1 MKKRN
6 VAVAMAAMTMATSVA
21 PVVANALETDDSKS
35 FVIENKDAGSLVSK
49 VRDLLKAESNETK
62 AKSLYTIYTNLK
74 VETTGVNKDKLVE
87 AITQIEIDGKKIS
100 GVTGNKITD
109 VKQLAEILDLASK
122 GEVATTVNDELEVTI
137 IDNGFAEVN
146 GKKVTTIIPTYD
158 NVVDLKDTK
167 DKIRESIVSAQKKL
181 IFDNN
186 ETTQGTIGLTL
197 GSEFTE
203 EVYDV
208 KFDKKTGEITVDL
221 YNDLDM
227 PLDQVKAYIEKENL
241 TGLEPTKTNYYNTN
255 ITGLAG
261 DETTI
266 SSTNSNKLT
275 GVAND
280 KVYKEVEL
288 TGYDKSNTNFKLEI
302 KGANGR
308 YTDANQNLIDTTK
321 GKKITTIG
329 EYRLTITDT
338 RESSNPVKLTFS
350 IEEEQKEYK
359 TRVKTTFN
367 INRND
372 EKIKDDLKFVVDG
385 EKNPV
390 EIENIF
396 KNGTAPSLT
405 DMSSEEKLTRMSDIE
420 GFEIEDA
427 QDIESKELAKVR
439 ITNSNLGELETSQL
453 FDGMMLTEKG
463 VELLKTLNSTKIEDG
478 VKTTITI
485 KDDSIGD
492 VEEVEKDKEY
502 KLEFKVNKT
511 EELVSKTSS
520 KDITPTEDFELTIK
534 SDNEEKL
541 EKLRDMLDSVK
552 IGGFGSV
559 QSIRTLEGSTRFETA
574 IEVSKEL
581 YPANEVANSAESIV
595 LVQKDAVVDGLAA
608 TPLAK
613 MAEAP
618 ILFTDKTSV
627 PTKVMSEIK
636 RALNIKETAVG
647 QLKDKV
653 IYIIGGTNVIEPAVE
668 EQLKE
673 VGVTVK
679 RIDGANRMETSVNI
693 AEEMKTVAR
702 KKGLIFDD
710 KAFVVGRNGEADA
723 MSIAGYAAQN
733 NSPIIVADTNELTKS
748 AVDFIEDEMKTADII
763 GGKTVVKE
771 EIEDKL
777 VEILDAKTSNVER
790 VEGLR
795 RSETNANVIN
805 KYYKGADLKTIYV
818 AKNGQ
823 GNATELVDSLVAG
836 PLAAKKHAPVVL
848 ATNELSE
855 EQSIA
860 LDVRLSGNESLVQVG
875 GGVSRTIIEK
885 IAVKLGLIK

>member
-21 PVVANALETDDSKS
+21 PVVANALEKADSKS

-49 VRDLLKAESNETK
+49 VRDLLKEKSDEKN

-74 VETTGVNKDKLVE
+74 VETKHNKSKLDNATAQISIDAGDKSTL
-87 AITQIEIDGKKIS
+87 
-100 GVTGNKITD
+100 VTGNQITD
-109 VKQLAEILDLASK
+109 VKQLVEILDLASK
-122 GEVATTVNDELEVTI
+122 GEFVTGAPELEVTI

-146 GKKVTTIIPTYD
+146 GNKVTTIIPTYD

-167 DKIRESIVSAQKKL
+167 DKIRESIVNAKKGL

-186 ETTQGTIGLTL
+186 KTTQGTNDLTL
-197 GSEFTE
+197 GSEFDE

-227 PLDQVKAYIEKENL
+227 SLDQVKAYIKEENL
-241 TGLEPTKTNYYNTN
+241 TGLEIVDHKINNY
-255 ITGLAG
+255 
-261 DETTI
+261 
-266 SSTNSNKLT
+266 K
-275 GVAND
+275 
-280 KVYKEVEL
+280 
-288 TGYDKSNTNFKLEI
+288 
-302 KGANGR
+302 
-308 YTDANQNLIDTTK
+308 
-321 GKKITTIG
+321 
-329 EYRLTITDT
+329 
-338 RESSNPVKLTFS
+338 
-350 IEEEQKEYK
+350 K
-359 TRVKTTFN
+359 TRVKTTLKIN
-367 INRND
+367 IGD
-372 EKIKDDLKFVVDG
+372 EKIKQHLKFVVDG
-385 EKNPV
+385 VNDPV
-390 EIENIF
+390 EISDIF
-396 KNGTAPSLT
+396 KKENKNRKGHDSKPNKESML
-405 DMSSEEKLTRMSDIE
+405 DEEKLTRMSDIE

-463 VELLKTLNSTKIEDG
+463 VELLKTLNSEKTEDG

-541 EKLRDMLDSVK
+541 EKLKDMLDSVK

-636 RALNIKETAVG
+636 RALNLKETAVG

-679 RIDGANRMETSVNI
+679 RIDGINRMETSVNI

-702 KKGLIFDD
+702 KKGQKFDD

-723 MSIAGYAAQN
+723 MSIAGYAAEN

-777 VEILDAKTSNVER
+777 VEILDAKTANVER

-795 RSETNANVIN
+795 RAETNANVIN
-805 KYYKGADLKTIYV
+805 KYYKGKSLNTVYV
-818 AKNGQ
+818 AKNGH

-836 PLAAKKHAPVVL
+836 PLAARKGAPVVL

-855 EQSIA
+855 EQSLA